1 METTKTSQGKL
12 MRAGSTWREGAVDT
26 EHGDWWH
33 RRAEYFVALANPDG
47 QPPHGARGLAVEV
60 LVALMRA
67 GLLPFNLEAAADS
80 NTSGVT
86 LEQVPGRNTAVRA
99 AWQQDPAAEGRMP
112 AERWQEQQA
121 AMHQALRT
129 ILRVQE
135 FWIEDGPL
143 GEAPIVLGATCPSS
157 AC

>member
-1 METTKTSQGKL
+1 M
-12 MRAGSTWREGAVDT
+12 
-26 EHGDWWH
+26 
-33 RRAEYFVALANPDG
+33 
-47 QPPHGARGLAVEV
+47 AVEV

-67 GLLPFNLEAAADS
+67 ALLPFNLEAAADE

-143 GEAPIVLGATCPSS
+143 GERGTDRLGRDASIERPLTPR
-157 AC
+157 